1 MTLQHDV
8 HVAMPGMAEVLA
20 LVAEE
25 RARQL
30 EKWGPQSHPDLD
42 PDQSIVLGYRDLEAS
57 VKVVND
63 AKAQAGLATWDT
75 ILLEEVFEALTAG
88 TVAERIKELTEVAAV
103 AVAWIED
110 LQSREGRNG

>member
-8 HVAMPGMAEVLA
+8 HVAMPDMAEVLA

-30 EKWGPQSHPDLD
+30 EKWGPQSHTDLD
-42 PDQSIVLGYRDLEAS
+42 PDSSVQWNYHALEQAT
-57 VKVVND
+57 KAIND
-63 AKAQAGLATWDT
+63 AKAARNLATWDT
-75 ILLEEVFEALTAG
+75 ILFEEVLESFTAG

-110 LQSREGRNG
+110 LRGRNG

>member
-8 HVAMPGMAEVLA
+8 HVAMPDMAEVLA

-30 EKWGPQSHPDLD
+30 EKWGPQRH
-42 PDQSIVLGYRDLEAS
+42 RDIEPSMATHYVEQETQL
-57 VKVVND
+57 KLLND
-63 AKAQAGLATWDT
+63 YKARKGSPSWDT
-75 ILLEEVFEALTAG
+75 ILLEEVYEAFTAG
-88 TVAERIKELTEVAAV
+88 TVEDRIKELTEVAAV